1 VVRSGFIA
9 TYRSDAPK
17 CRSLAETDQSCEV
30 IANEE
35 EAAIAF
41 SGKVSRNDLLPL
53 VGAVTRIAGG
63 GDACGPAPIAGVT
76 LRGMGCL
83 GAPVIGPT
91 ALGEFA
97 GLGLVGGGV
106 LRATSPV
113 APLRPG
119 LTSGLA
125 DGLDSIVGDELE
137 AVEGTFAK
145 DLESQVL
152 SLDFS
157 AEGGASSSL
166 LAPEESTESMWDR
179 LVTAEDGPVGLGRV
193 AESTGRPSR
202 DD

>member
-1 VVRSGFIA
+1 
-9 TYRSDAPK
+9 
-17 CRSLAETDQSCEV
+17 V

-35 EAAIAF
+35 EAAIGF
-41 SGKVSRNDLLPL
+41 SGRVNRNDLLPL
-53 VGAVTRIAGG
+53 AGTVTRIAEG
-63 GDACGPAPIAGVT
+63 GDGWGAAPIEGVT
-76 LRGMGCL
+76 LRGAGCL
-83 GAPVIGPT
+83 GAALIGPT

-97 GLGLVGGGV
+97 GLGLAGGGV
-106 LRATSPV
+106 FRANSPV
-113 APLRPG
+113 ETLRSG
-119 LTSGLA
+119 LPSGLA

-179 LVTAEDGPVGLGRV
+179 LVTAEDGPVGLARV